1 MKIGI
6 ADYGLNVWD
15 GGYCFDQT
23 ERWIKLKEIGYE
35 GVERLTAMSAEN
47 ALQTASDM
55 IRMGMDFATVRAPSQ
70 EWSIRW
76 TAAMGKDYVWNYV
89 DGRTFH
95 DFCRQIRIQG
105 EACGRF
111 GIKVALHNH
120 MGTPVE
126 TQEQLERFLS
136 EVPEAQL
143 VFDTAHLAAMG
154 GDAVEIASKYAA
166 RIQVLHLKDW
176 HSTDPDHPDWTK
188 RGRFCGLG
196 FGNIGLDN
204 AAVLRAAVEGGF
216 DGWVFVE
223 HDTHLQ
229 DPMID
234 LALSRQYLWDAG
246 Y

>member
-15 GGYCFDQT
+15 GGGCFDQQ
-23 ERWIKLKEIGYE
+23 ERWLKLRQIGYE
-35 GVERLTAMSAEN
+35 GVERLTALSAEH
-47 ALQTASDM
+47 ALQSASDM
-55 IRMGMDFATVRAPSQ
+55 RRMGMDFATVRAPGL

-76 TAAMGKDYVWNYV
+76 TAAMGKEYVWTHV
-89 DGRTFH
+89 DGRSFEV
-95 DFCRQIRIQG
+95 FCRQVRVQG

-111 GIKVALHNH
+111 GIRAALHNH

-126 TQEQLERFLS
+126 TQEQLERFLEECPDS
-136 EVPEAQL
+136 QL

-154 GDAVEIASKYAA
+154 GDAVEIARKYAS

-176 HSTDPDHPDWTK
+176 LATDPDHPDWTK

-196 FGNIGLDN
+196 LGNIGLDN
-204 AAVLRAAVEGGF
+204 VAVLNAAVNGGF

-229 DPMID
+229 EPMTD
-234 LALSRQYLWDAG
+234 LKISRQVLCDAG